1 MKVNILLMRRP
12 AKWVL
17 NRLANYTTNAHIP
30 DLNSGLCSFR
40 RNLAMQYFALLPDQ
54 FSWTTTITLA
64 MHCDKYAVAYLPI
77 HHWARRGQSK
87 VVPWDAGSFRVS
99 HCEISPACAINTIQW
114 VYSEDRGCRP

>member
-40 RNLAMQYFALLPDQ
+40 RNLAMQYFALLPDE

-64 MHCDKYAVAYLPI
+64 MHCEMLGD
-77 HHWARRGQSK
+77 ARATRLGRLNPQIIG
-87 VVPWDAGSFRVS
+87 VRVS
-99 HCEISPACAINTIQW
+99 HCEISPVCAINVIKS
-114 VYSEDRGCRP
+114 VKLERRVCRP